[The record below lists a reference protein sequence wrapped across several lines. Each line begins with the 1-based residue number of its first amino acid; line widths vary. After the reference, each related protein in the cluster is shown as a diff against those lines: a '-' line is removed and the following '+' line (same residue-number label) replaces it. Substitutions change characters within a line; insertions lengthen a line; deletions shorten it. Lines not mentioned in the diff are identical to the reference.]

1 MMKVV
6 NLWYTLVMHV
16 LLKNQIVSFT
26 QKMYIVQIKLDSQL
40 LKENLNL
47 KSWNPK
53 VAKDLTPFSSSTA
66 FVCKLR
72 IASVFW

>member
-1 MMKVV
+1 
-6 NLWYTLVMHV
+6 
-16 LLKNQIVSFT
+16 
-26 QKMYIVQIKLDSQL
+26 MYIVQIKLHSQL

-47 KSWNPK
+47 QSWNPK
-53 VAKDLTPFSSSTA
+53 VAKELTPFSSSTA